1 MNWAKTVKTTRK
13 RLQMNQEAFAQA
25 LGVSQTTISRL
36 ESGSAEPTEEVRY
49 KLEQLRQDPRI
60 RSIFDDF
67 VAAIE
72 HSPYCSF
79 LVLPGERGYAIEAVS
94 RELKAIFP
102 DQAKT
107 MDDIPGAE
115 TLIMHLDAL
124 LNRGFDSGRIESAV
138 GVWADSNAPRGHWK
152 VVYSPMRDGTGAWYI
167 FAALMKTSAADYESH
182 CAAHEGGLAIT
193 SFSEMA

>member
-1 MNWAKTVKTTRK
+1 MRSGACGYGYIDADPACLDIFVEFPGGASITGEYAGAIAILVPIDH
-13 RLQMNQEAFAQA
+13 LDSFAECA
-25 LGVSQTTISRL
+25 RPHNGSCRSENFLLVIRGVHGYPVHQCATEEKAVLISRHL
-36 ESGSAEPTEEVRY
+36 VTTPIGQ
-49 KLEQLRQDPRI
+49 QLP
-60 RSIFDDF
+60 
-67 VAAIE
+67 
-72 HSPYCSF
+72 
-79 LVLPGERGYAIEAVS
+79 AVVN
-94 RELKAIFP
+94 
-102 DQAKT
+102 
-107 MDDIPGAE
+107 
-115 TLIMHLDAL
+115 AL